1 MCEDTPGRSLTPS
14 AMGGY
19 SKKTAIYEPGNGNN
33 ESVTTLILDLTGTRL
48 QEKGWLFLSYPVYE
62 MFVKASWMD

>member
-1 MCEDTPGRSLTPS
+1 MCEDTPERSLTHS

-19 SKKTAIYEPGNGNN
+19 SKKTDTYEPGNGNN

-48 QEKGWLFLSYPVYE
+48 QAKGLLFLSYPVYE
-62 MFVKASWMD
+62 IFVKAS

>member
-19 SKKTAIYEPGNGNN
+19 SKKTATYEPGSDNS
-33 ESVTTLILDLTGTRL
+33 ESVTTLILDDLGLNRD
-48 QEKGWLFLSYPVYE
+48 QIARKG
-62 MFVKASWMD
+62 FVISKLPSI

>member
-19 SKKTAIYEPGNGNN
+19 SKKTAIYEP
-33 ESVTTLILDLTGTRL
+33 EREASPETDHEVTLVLGC
-48 QEKGWLFLSYPVYE
+48 
-62 MFVKASWMD
+62 